1 MVAKLF
7 FQSPKNYIGNHLKA
21 LRDLLDS
28 HSSTYKKVMIL
39 GNFNLETDDQNMK
52 TFCDSYSLTSLII
65 QPTCYKTPSYP
76 KFIDLIFTNV
86 QNTHKN
92 PTLKAILKYEWHP
105 RIPVIRTK
113 CKRNGVFSFR
123 EVSFKEIRTGIM
135 LMKLNK
141 ASQYSNTPT
150 KVIKENPDI
159 FSNLQEY

>member
-7 FQSPKNYIGNHLKA
+7 FQSPKNNIGNHLKA
-21 LRDLLDS
+21 LRDFLDS
-28 HSSTYKKVMIL
+28 HSSTYKKVIL
-39 GNFNLETDDQNMK
+39 GDFNVETDDQNMK

-65 QPTCYKTPSYP
+65 QPTCYKTPLCP
-76 KFIDLIFTNV
+76 KFIDLILTNV

-92 PTLKAILKYEWHP
+92 PTLKAIPKYEWHP

-123 EVSFKEIRTGIM
+123 EVSFKEIRTEIL

-150 KVIKENPDI
+150 KVIKENSDI
-159 FSNLQEY
+159 FSDLREY

>member
-7 FQSPKNYIGNHLKA
+7 FQSPKNNVGNHLKA
-21 LRDLLDS
+21 LRDFLDS
-28 HSSTYKKVMIL
+28 HSSTYKKVIL
-39 GNFNLETDDQNMK
+39 GDFNVETDDQNMK

-65 QPTCYKTPSYP
+65 QPTCYKTPLCP
-76 KFIDLIFTNV
+76 KFIDLILTNV

-92 PTLKAILKYEWHP
+92 PTLKAIPKYEWHP

-123 EVSFKEIRTGIM
+123 EVSFKEIRTEIL

-150 KVIKENPDI
+150 KVIKENSDI
-159 FSNLQEY
+159 FSDLREY